1 MDFSVT
7 SRPTLTQAI
16 TAYRKSEGN
25 KIPFAVAELNIC
37 LPNTSKKEVDKIV
50 EDNFRGGKDRILKK
64 DGKYYILMKGTTI
77 KVAERA
83 VNRLK
88 AKLLG
93 LISRNLRCLKNTKRI
108 QASAFILGTS
118 MITKSFQIKY
128 VDLAPHL
135 NFVSKRTHSMPF
147 GFKEYL
153 KCSETPKGDN
163 NPVNPMVNILA

>member
-7 SRPTLTQAI
+7 SRPMLTQAI
-16 TAYRKSEGN
+16 MAHQKSEGN
-25 KIPFAVAELNIC
+25 VVPFAVAQLNIC
-37 LPNTSKKEVDKIV
+37 LPNTSKKEVNRII
-50 EDNFRGGKDRILKK
+50 EDNFRGEKDRVLKK
-64 DGKYYILMKGTTI
+64 DSKYYIIMKGTTI

-88 AKLLG
+88 AKLG
-93 LISRNLRCLKNTKRI
+93 LISRNFRCLKGTKRI

-118 MITKSFQIKY
+118 RITKGFECKY

-135 NFVSKRTHSMPF
+135 NFVTKRTHSMPF

-153 KCSETPKGDN
+153 KCSETPKADN
-163 NPVNPMVNILA
+163 HPDNPMVNILA